1 MCNEVLAKELF
12 ATATVVAVSTQFGII
27 CYHTISDL
35 ETVNSLA
42 KCCNYTYSFMTGDKR
57 KLSFVVSN
65 IKSESS
71 GLTDL
76 GSKFTIVNV
85 QVCTADSRGIHFN
98 LHRLLDMGLSNL
110 LLTAYQNVL
119 LTNFWKSFL
128 NDTKLSSLAVLY
140 ILIPR
145 FSPVLSNTSPVEN
158 ITNPE
163 LASKEE
169 DQKKPWYT

>member
-12 ATATVVAVSTQFGII
+12 ATATVVAVSTQFGVV
-27 CYHTISDL
+27 CYYTISNL
-35 ETVNSLA
+35 ETVNYFA
-42 KCCNYTYSFMTGDKR
+42 KCCNYTHSLMTGDKG
-57 KLSFVVSN
+57 KLSFVVSD

-85 QVCTADSRGIHFN
+85 QVCTADPRCLHFN
-98 LHRLLDMGLSNL
+98 LHRISDMGLSNL
-110 LLTAYQNVL
+110 LFTAYQNVL
-119 LTNFWKSFL
+119 LTNFWKSLL
-128 NDTKLSSLAVLY
+128 NDTKLSGLAVLY
-140 ILIPR
+140 ILKSR
-145 FSPVLSNTSPVEN
+145 VSPVFSNTSSVDN
-158 ITNPE
+158 VTNPE